1 MPRANGSAEAR
12 PFRDQAARELI
23 ETALERN
30 LLVEAGAG
38 SGKTES
44 LARRMSAGIAAG
56 RYAVEHMA
64 AVTFT
69 RKAAAELR
77 GRFQLDLERRLR
89 TEPDASRRE
98 RLERALARLEQLFAG
113 TIHAFCAHLLRER
126 PVEAGV
132 APGFTE
138 LDDVEDLL
146 QRRAAWRAFW
156 DRERARGSAR
166 LVALAEAGLEP
177 ADLDGAFETVCR
189 FPEVGFP
196 PGPGHPPAVAPA
208 RRAVE
213 AFWARLEPLLPA
225 PIPEETTC
233 QILDRARDL
242 ARRRRVGLLARP
254 AELADALER
263 WVSSP
268 GPTLK
273 WWGGKTAARRA
284 EALVA
289 GFARET
295 AAPFVAAWRQY
306 RYRLALD
313 CLEDA
318 RRDAAE
324 ARRRAVTL
332 NYEDLLQIAAR
343 LLRERPDVR
352 AALQS
357 RFRWLF
363 VDEFQDTDPIQAEV
377 ICLLAA
383 APEPRS
389 PADWTRV
396 ALRPGGLFVVGD
408 PKQSIYRFRRAD
420 IETYGR
426 VRARIEA
433 TGGEVVPLTTS
444 FRSVPALCDWA
455 NTVFPRLFPRR
466 ATAQQPAFDRLDP
479 VRTPGDSRRTGV
491 RQLVVPASVAK
502 SDVAGVDA
510 EAIARFI
517 RAEVDARRRR
527 WGDFMVLTMRKASL
541 VTYARALDTLE
552 IPVEVS
558 GAGGFAESTAVDALA
573 GLLRTLADPG
583 DGPALVGVL
592 RGPLFG
598 LSDRALFQHRQAG
611 WPLLVTL
618 PLPDDAAGPVADALR
633 VLGEMYRWMRQ
644 LPVPAAVERVLEAT
658 GWLAAEAA
666 AGEGGA
672 EAGHLLHAVDR
683 IRRIV
688 ETGGTLF
695 DAVEALDADL
705 ESSEVESVPLES
717 GRRDVVRLMNLH
729 KAKGLEGRIVFLADP
744 LRDLSDQVDVR
755 IVRDET
761 GARGYFQIVRKREGS
776 WARPVL
782 AEPPD
787 WAAHATAEQSYLQAE
802 RSRLLYVAATRAQD
816 LLVVSRWAGTG
827 GGSRPWEAFKAAL
840 DEAPALRI
848 PATVELPAT
857 ARRPSLTAREHATA
871 ARETRHAAIRVPSWH
886 VESVTGTAH
895 RAGPPGEPLQRGR
908 TREPDTGMAW
918 GRLVHALL
926 EHAGR
931 GPRRDR
937 AHLERVARWLT
948 VEDAELRRVV
958 PDALDTVERVMASD
972 LWQRALAAE
981 ELHAEVPFAV
991 RLEGEDGTPRILH
1004 GVIDLAFRGPDGWEL
1019 LDYKTDQADVATLAA
1034 RYGDQVR
1041 QYAAQWATLT
1051 GGPVGRA
1058 GVYAVREQAVSVNLL
1073 DA

>member
-1 MPRANGSAEAR
+1 MRAL
-12 PFRDQAARELI
+12 PDQSARELI
-23 ETALERN
+23 ETALDRN

-44 LARRMSAGIAAG
+44 LARRMGAGIAAG

-89 TEPDASRRE
+89 AETEALRRE

-156 DRERARGSAR
+156 DRERARGSPR
-166 LVALAEAGLEP
+166 LSALAEAGLAP

-189 FPEVGFP
+189 FPEVTFP
-196 PGPGHPPAVAPA
+196 PGSGRQPAVAPA
-208 RRAVE
+208 RRAIE
-213 AFWARLEPLLPA
+213 AFWTRLWPLLPA
-225 PIPEETTC
+225 PIPEESTC
-233 QILDRARDL
+233 KLLERARDL
-242 ARRRRVGLLARP
+242 AQRRRVGLLGRP
-254 AELADALER
+254 AELADALDR
-263 WVSSP
+263 WVAP
-268 GPTLK
+268 PRPTRK
-273 WWGGKTAARRA
+273 WWGGETAVRRA
-284 EALVA
+284 EALID

-295 AAPFVAAWRQY
+295 AVPFVAAWRQY
-306 RYRLALD
+306 RYRLAVEW
-313 CLEDA
+313 LEDA

-324 ARRRAVTL
+324 ARRRAVAL

-352 AALQS
+352 AALQA

-377 ICLLAA
+377 ICLLGA
-383 APEPRS
+383 APDRRA

-396 ALRPGGLFVVGD
+396 ALRPGALFVVGD

-433 TGGEVVPLTTS
+433 TGGQVVTLTAS

-455 NTVFPRLFPRR
+455 NTMFPRLFPRR
-466 ATAQQPAFDRLDP
+466 ATPQQPAFDRLDP
-479 VRTPGDSRRTGV
+479 VREPGDRRLTGV
-491 RQLVVPASVAK
+491 RQLVLPAVARH
-502 SDVAGVDA
+502 DVARTDA
-510 EAIARFI
+510 EAIARLI
-517 RAEVDARRRR
+517 RAEVDAGRRR
-527 WGDFMVLTMRKASL
+527 WGDFLVLTVRKAGL
-541 VTYARALDTLE
+541 ATYAQALDALE

-558 GAGGFAESTAVDALA
+558 GAGGFAESAAVDTLA

-598 LSDRALFQHRQAG
+598 VSDRALFQHRQAG
-611 WPLLVTL
+611 GPLDLTV
-618 PLPDDAAGPVADALR
+618 PLPDEAAGPVADALR
-633 VLGEMYRWMRQ
+633 ALHEMYRWTRQ

-658 GWLAAEAA
+658 GWLAAGAA
-666 AGEGGA
+666 AGAGGA

-683 IRRIV
+683 VRRMV

-705 ESSEVESVPLES
+705 ESSEIDSVPLES

-729 KAKGLEGRIVFLADP
+729 KAKGLEGRVVFLADP
-744 LRDLSDQVDVR
+744 LRGLSDRVDVR
-755 IVRDET
+755 IVRGET
-761 GARGYFQIVRKREGS
+761 EAHGFFQMARTREGS
-776 WARPVL
+776 WARAVL
-782 AEPPD
+782 AEPPG
-787 WAAHATAEQSYLQAE
+787 WAEHEAAERAYLEAE

-827 GGSRPWEAFKAAL
+827 GGTRPWEAFKAAL
-840 DEAPALRI
+840 DAAPALRI
-848 PATVELPAT
+848 PAAVEPPAA
-857 ARRPSLTAREHATA
+857 ARRPSLAARDHETA
-871 ARETRHAAIRVPSWH
+871 ARGARLAAIRAPSWR
-886 VESVTGTAH
+886 VESVTATAH
-895 RAGPPGEPLQRGR
+895 RAGPAGEPLQAGR

-948 VEDAELRRVV
+948 VDDAELRRVV
-958 PDALDTVERVMASD
+958 PDALDTVERVMASE
-972 LWQRALAAE
+972 LWQRALEAE
-981 ELHAEVPFAV
+981 ELHAEVPFAA
-991 RLEGEDGTPRILH
+991 RLAGDDGTPRILH
-1004 GVIDLAFRGPDGWEL
+1004 GVIDLAFRTAAGWEL
-1019 LDYKTDQADVATLAA
+1019 VDYKTDQADIATLQAQYA
-1034 RYGDQVR
+1034 QQVR
-1041 QYAAQWATLT
+1041 QYATQWAALT
-1051 GGPVGRA
+1051 GAAVTYA
-1058 GVYAVREQAVSVNLL
+1058 GLYSVRGQTLSPDLYAGQP
-1073 DA
+1073 